1 MAVLTKEDTDELY
14 ASWLLVEKHIQ
25 DNGLRFF
32 VK

>member
-1 MAVLTKEDTDELY
+1 MAVLTKEDTEELY

>member
-1 MAVLTKEDTDELY
+1 MAVMTKEEAEDLH